1 MITLESR
8 VERYKKSKIN
18 KRQRVVKIVA
28 FIFAITIFIA
38 GLDTVDR
45 AVRDM
50 MHIEDKQLY
59 LFNKNDEF
67 YKLHLLGRDYMLE
80 KKDIDDKINNAKVI
94 IDDIVKLTDNY
105 LDKIWTKIKTR

>member
-18 KRQRVVKIVA
+18 KRHRLIKIVV
-28 FIFAITIFIA
+28 FIFAITLFIA

-45 AVRDM
+45 AVRGM
-50 MHIEDKQLY
+50 MHVEDRQLY
-59 LFNKNDEF
+59 FFNYDGEL
-67 YKLHLLGRDYMLE
+67 YKLHLLGRDYMVE
-80 KKDIDDKINNAKVI
+80 KKDIDDKIDNAKVI
-94 IDDIVKLTDNY
+94 IEDITKLADNY